1 MTLPLL
7 CANTYL
13 SGQKLL
19 IEAAGTFTEK
29 VEQGAYINL
38 SVKYGLITLIR
49 MKADLCD
56 QMKEVDE
63 ECPLSGAK
71 VIKKE
76 VDIPKEVP
84 PVCHWILSSLYT
96 LSLMLSPREN
106 IQSLPTCTP
115 RMKKKSPVWKLL
127 FILGEECPFDERNE
141 PREPPKVWMLG
152 VFRVLASALPPF
164 ASE

>member
-1 MTLPLL
+1 MPHSARQPSLG
-7 CANTYL
+7 ANSHL

-19 IEAAGTFTEK
+19 IEAAGTFTEE
-29 VEQGAYINL
+29 VGEGAYINL

-63 ECPLSGAK
+63 TCPLSGAK

-84 PVCHWILSSLYT
+84 PVCY
-96 LSLMLSPREN
+96 
-106 IQSLPTCTP
+106 QTP
-115 RMKKKSPVWKLL
+115 FGLHAR
-127 FILGEECPFDERNE
+127 R
-141 PREPPKVWMLG
+141 
-152 VFRVLASALPPF
+152 
-164 ASE
+164 